1 MDFSFPLTSK
11 VSSDRVNMV
20 TVVVG
25 NRRRGG

>member
-1 MDFSFPLTSK
+1 MDFSFAPISG
-11 VSSDRVNMV
+11 VSSDRFNIV